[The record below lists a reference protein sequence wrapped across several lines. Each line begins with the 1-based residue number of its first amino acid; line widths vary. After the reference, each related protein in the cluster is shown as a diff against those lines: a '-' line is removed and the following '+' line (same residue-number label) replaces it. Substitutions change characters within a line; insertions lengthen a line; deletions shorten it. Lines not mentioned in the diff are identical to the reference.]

1 LIDWLKRYT
10 VIKFFQSA
18 LSELS
23 LFGLLTWNIK
33 MSKVSIVFH
42 PSQADWYSKC
52 LSRRNGRLSWLWR
65 LVIYR
70 YGLPLRRQ
78 SPFTW

>member
-1 LIDWLKRYT
+1 
-10 VIKFFQSA
+10 
-18 LSELS
+18 
-23 LFGLLTWNIK
+23 